1 MLITDLLPEVNVEN
15 YTSEF
20 KARLLTGVDKHK
32 EDNELKWLKEI
43 VAFSNTQG
51 GTVYVGV
58 NDTSHELEPLSH
70 QEIDRTVQ
78 LVYQKIE

>member
-1 MLITDLLPEVNVEN
+1 MHRDGIKYWKRRIVMLITDLLPEVNVEN

-58 NDTSHELEPLSH
+58 NDTSHL
-70 QEIDRTVQ
+70 R
-78 LVYQKIE
+78 KNN

>member
-32 EDNELKWLKEI
+32 EDNALTWLKEI

-58 NDTSHELEPLSH
+58 KDTSNELEPSSH
-70 QEIDRTVQ
+70 TEIDRTVNI
-78 LVYQKIE
+78 V